1 MSRKINSE
9 FSPLPKWEIIESVI
23 GFKNLLNLYPPYLA
37 AGIQV
42 ESIDESFQYISVKMN
57 LNFMNENYVGV
68 HFGGSLYAM
77 CDPFY
82 MFILMKNLGKSYM
95 VWDKAATIE
104 FLLPGKGTVRAD
116 FQIPESE
123 INDIKK
129 IVAEKKKT
137 NRIFECF
144 IIDEDGNKVARIT
157 KTLYVRKL

>member
-1 MSRKINSE
+1 MRRKINSE
-9 FSPLPKWEIIESVI
+9 FSPLPKWELVESVI

-42 ESIDESFQYISVKMN
+42 ESIDEAFQNITVKMN

-95 VWDKAATIE
+95 VWDKAATID
-104 FLLPGKGTVRAD
+104 FLMPGKGTVRAN
-116 FQIPESE
+116 FQIPEQE
-123 INDIKK
+123 INNIKI
-129 IVAEKKKT
+129 IVKEKKKT
-137 NRIFECF
+137 NRVYECDVV
-144 IIDEDGNKVARIT
+144 DEKGEKVAKIT
-157 KTLYVRKL
+157 KTLYIRKL